1 MLQKKH
7 YQKWCFFCA
16 TILLM
21 SSTPK
26 YEEDNWMR
34 FDGDHGTASPD
45 DFEMEDDVDDL
56 DIPSW
61 ANVTAEQ

>member
-1 MLQKKH
+1 
-7 YQKWCFFCA
+7 
-16 TILLM
+16 M